1 MALIM
6 MGGASS
12 QAQTAPLCDTK
23 IIELTIGDYQEF
35 QKETAP
41 DQDEDDSTL
50 DLTAIK
56 MDWTS
61 QQSKDFLQWKN
72 DSSSEYSYRFLD
84 PYEFT
89 LCRIDR
95 ILTQW
100 PQWVCKDGELLLDP
114 TVNGD
119 VGGLSLYQIVNTPPS
134 SSRTDGVTDSSDHSA
149 QPDAPSS
156 TSDNQPASNN
166 NSWFTTRNMVIAG
179 GIILCLLLGVAG
191 ALSYGATVGVAAGSV
206 DAATFVAGSGEA
218 ATVVAKSEL
227 AEVVTPSVLK
237 TP

>member
-1 MALIM
+1 MKLISQLFPTCLRILTIALIM

-23 IIELTIGDYQEF
+23 IIKLTIGDYQEF

-61 QQSKDFLQWKN
+61 QQAKDFLQWKN

-84 PYEFT
+84 PSGLT
-89 LCRIDR
+89 LGRSYGIFS
-95 ILTQW
+95 QW
-100 PQWVCKDGELLLDP
+100 PQWVCVDEELLLDP

-156 TSDNQPASNN
+156 TSDNQPTSNN
-166 NSWFTTRNMVIAG
+166 NSWLTTRNMFMAG
-179 GIILCLLLGVAG
+179 VIILYL
-191 ALSYGATVGVAAGSV
+191 
-206 DAATFVAGSGEA
+206 FF
-218 ATVVAKSEL
+218 
-227 AEVVTPSVLK
+227 
-237 TP
+237 